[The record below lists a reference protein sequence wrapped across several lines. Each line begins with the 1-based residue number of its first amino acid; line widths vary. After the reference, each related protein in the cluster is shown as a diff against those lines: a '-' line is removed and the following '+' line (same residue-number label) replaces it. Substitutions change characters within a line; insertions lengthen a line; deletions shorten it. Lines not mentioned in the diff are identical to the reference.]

1 MRQGSSGLEP
11 AAPPRS
17 VGTSCAVN
25 DGLESVHA
33 WGVLGKAGACK
44 FLGDISQD
52 KLMDL
57 VRAGRLN
64 AKQLDA
70 RVVFE
75 VAELQRFIE
84 ELPSWEPR
92 R

>member
-1 MRQGSSGLEP
+1 MEASFVVS
-11 AAPPRS
+11 
-17 VGTSCAVN
+17 
-25 DGLESVHA
+25 DDLESVPA
-33 WGVLGKAGACK
+33 WGVLNKQGACK

-75 VAELQRFIE
+75 VSELQRFIG

-92 R
+92 I

>member
-1 MRQGSSGLEP
+1 MSELTTDTG
-11 AAPPRS
+11 
-17 VGTSCAVN
+17 
-25 DGLESVHA
+25 
-33 WGVLGKAGACK
+33 GVRGKAGACK

-75 VAELQRFIE
+75 VSELQRFVD

-92 R
+92 TA